1 MDYSGT
7 TLFSPRLHS
16 EHKANVI
23 LAENET
29 KSKWEEKE
37 HETGSRYSELMKLPY
52 FDCVRC
58 TIIDPMHNLFTGTT
72 KHMLKNIWLND
83 ADCRINGNDMKKIQ
97 EQIDQFRTPSFIG
110 KIPHRIFSSFSNFT
124 ADQWK
129 IGCYTSHYFQCIH
142 CYLRKS

>member
-1 MDYSGT
+1 MVSVVILLHMPVLNVNNSTFDKVRNKMDYSGT

-23 LAENET
+23 LAENETT

-58 TIIDPMHNLFTGTT
+58 TIIDPMHNLFTGTA

-97 EQIDQFRTPSFIG
+97 EQIDQFRTPS
-110 KIPHRIFSSFSNFT
+110 S
-124 ADQWK
+124 
-129 IGCYTSHYFQCIH
+129 
-142 CYLRKS
+142 